1 MPTIKYRIS
10 SRVHNGQAEVLARFY
25 DGEFSQRAKTR
36 IAAPVSA
43 WNDED
48 GCLVIPRKTTP
59 ETVALREK
67 QRQLDELTDTV
78 SNAWWRDRFDVREG
92 WLQKVIDDFHNIP
105 QKKSRLTLHDLCEER
120 NAELQLDAAT
130 ITKYKVLLS
139 ALDRFAGKR
148 TLYVD
153 DFTREDAEAF
163 AAFYRAEPTSN
174 GVVVRSSN
182 TVSGKM
188 RSLRALFSYA
198 VSMGYVS
205 QNPTAQYK
213 IAAEVYGDP
222 IYLTMEERDQLYAF
236 DSLPHHLAVQRD
248 IFIFQCH
255 VGCRVGDLLRL
266 RQENVTEDGW
276 LQYIAHKTR
285 KSLPKTVRV
294 PLSDVALEILARY
307 KEMSGDRLLPF
318 ISAQKYNEDIHD
330 CARLAGL
337 DRMVVVLNKQTF
349 DEEQH
354 PLWEVTTSHT
364 ARKTFMEAMFRATG
378 SERITSAFTGH
389 ADGSRAFAR
398 YTHVDDDMKRN
409 ALDNLKK

>member
-1 MPTIKYRIS
+1 M
-10 SRVHNGQAEVLARFY
+10 HNGQAEVLARFY
-25 DGEFSQRAKTR
+25 DGEVSQRAKTR
-36 IAAPVSA
+36 IIAPVTA
-43 WNDED
+43 WNSAD

-59 ETVALREK
+59 ESVNLREI
-67 QRQLDELTDTV
+67 QRKLDELTDTIC
-78 SNAWWRDRFDVREG
+78 NAWWRDRFDVRDG
-92 WLQKVIDDFHNIP
+92 WLQQVIDEFHAIP
-105 QKKSRLTLHDLCEER
+105 QKKSRLTLRDLCEER

-130 ITKYKVLLS
+130 ETKYKVLLT
-139 ALDRFAGKR
+139 ALERFAGKR

-153 DFTREDAEAF
+153 DFTSDDVEVF
-163 AAFYRAEPTSN
+163 AAFYRAEQTSN

-188 RSLRALFSYA
+188 RSLRTLFSYA
-198 VSMGYVS
+198 VNKGYIS
-205 QNPTAQYK
+205 QNPTAKYK
-213 IAAEVYGDP
+213 IATEVYGDP
-222 IYLTMEERDQLYAF
+222 IYLTIEERDQLYAF
-236 DSLPHHLAVQRD
+236 EKLPARLAVQRD

-266 RQENVTEDGW
+266 RQENVTDDGW

-307 KEMSGDRLLPF
+307 RDVSGDRLLPF
-318 ISAQKYNEDIHD
+318 ISAQKYNDDIHEF
-330 CARLAGL
+330 ARLAGL
-337 DRMVVVLNKQTF
+337 DRMVIVLNKQTF
-349 DEEQH
+349 EEEQH